1 MNPARVIKSCLAA
14 LFAGSL
20 LLGACQSSTSAPTKT
35 TEPRDI
41 HTAHYDL
48 LLPAEQD
55 LSRPGGKALLI
66 LFPSFGDKAAD
77 TRTESKIPD
86 AAVKAGI
93 VVMLMDFNAH
103 ILMSEGEMTAMRS
116 TIDSAITA
124 YGLNAR
130 NTFIGGFSAGGN
142 VTMLLTKSLVA
153 EPDPLL
159 TVKGIFAVD
168 APLDLSLLYEANKRK
183 LERPIFPEY
192 KSEAEWVVS
201 YLDSVLG
208 DPATDSLV
216 YETRSPLRPTQ
227 ASVLPLKDLPVRLY
241 TEPDTTWWRVKRGEP
256 YEDLNSY
263 AFERIH
269 GALVAVGNERAEL
282 ILTKDRGIQHGQQH
296 PHAWSIVDEQE
307 LVKWMLKLAE

>member
-1 MNPARVIKSCLAA
+1 MFNPKKGYGSRHRKSGLIVPFV
-14 LFAGSL
+14 FAL
-20 LLGACQSSTSAPTKT
+20 LLGACHSAAPPKT
-35 TEPRDI
+35 TVPRKI
-41 HTAHYDL
+41 HTADYDL
-48 LLPAEQD
+48 IIPAEQ
-55 LSRPGGKALLI
+55 KALLI
-66 LFPSFGDKAAD
+66 LFPSFGDNATD

-93 VVMLMDFNAH
+93 AVMLMDFNAH
-103 ILMSEGEMTAMRS
+103 ILMSDAEMTAMRH

-124 YGLNAR
+124 YGLNTR

-168 APLDLSLLYEANKRK
+168 APLDLVLLYEANKRS
-183 LERPIFPEY
+183 LERPTFPEH
-192 KSEAEWVVS
+192 KGEAEWVVT

-208 DPATDSLV
+208 DPATDSLA
-216 YETRSPLRPTQ
+216 YETRSPLRPTA

-241 TEPDTTWWRVKRGEP
+241 TEPDTTWWRVNRGES
-256 YEDLNSY
+256 YTDLNAY

-269 GALVAVGNERAEL
+269 TALVAAGNERAEL
-282 ILTKDRGIQHGQQH
+282 ILTKDRGIQHGQRH

-307 LVKWMLKLAE
+307 LVKWVLKLAE

>member
-1 MNPARVIKSCLAA
+1 MHPARATKSCCAA

-20 LLGACQSSTSAPTKT
+20 LLGACQSAAPPKA
-35 TEPRDI
+35 TEPREI
-41 HTAHYDL
+41 HTADYDL
-48 LLPAEQD
+48 LIPAEQ
-55 LSRPGGKALLI
+55 KALLI

-86 AAVKAGI
+86 TAVKAGI
-93 VVMLMDFNAH
+93 AVMLMDFNAH
-103 ILMSEGEMTAMRS
+103 ILMSDAEMTAMRH
-116 TIDSAITA
+116 TIDSAIIA
-124 YGLNAR
+124 YGLNAS

-168 APLDLSLLYEANKRK
+168 APLDLVLLYEANKRS
-183 LERPIFPEY
+183 LERPTFPEH
-192 KSEAEWVVS
+192 KGEAEWVVA

-216 YETRSPLRPTQ
+216 YETRSPLRPTA

-241 TEPDTTWWRVKRGEP
+241 TEPDTTWWRVNRGES
-256 YEDLNSY
+256 YTDLDAY

-269 GALVAVGNERAEL
+269 GALVAAGNEQAEL
-282 ILTKDRGIQHGQQH
+282 ILTKDRGIQHGQRH
-296 PHAWSIVDEQE
+296 PQAWSIVDEQD
-307 LVKWMLKLAE
+307 LVTWVLKLAE

>member
-1 MNPARVIKSCLAA
+1 MLVAP
-14 LFAGSL
+14 LFL
-20 LLGACQSSTSAPTKT
+20 YACQSTTLSKETAPR
-35 TEPRDI
+35 EI
-41 HTAHYDL
+41 HTPTYDL

-55 LSRPGGKALLI
+55 PSRSSGKALLI

-86 AAVKAGI
+86 AAVKEGVA
-93 VVMLMDFNAH
+93 VMLMDFNAH
-103 ILMSEGEMTAMRS
+103 ILMTDAEMAAMRH

-142 VTMLLTKSLVA
+142 VTMLLTKSLMA
-153 EPDPLL
+153 QPDPLL

-168 APLDLSLLYEANKRK
+168 APLDLVLLYEANKRS
-183 LERPIFPEY
+183 LERPTFPEH
-192 KSEAEWVVS
+192 KGEAEWVVA

-208 DPATDSLV
+208 DPAINSAA
-216 YETRSPLRPTQ
+216 YETRSPLRPTP

-241 TEPDTTWWRVKRGEP
+241 TEPDTTWWRVNRGES
-256 YEDLNSY
+256 YTDLNAF

-269 GALVAVGNERAEL
+269 GALLAAGNDQAEL
-282 ILTKDRGIQHGQQH
+282 ILTKDRGVQHGQRH
-296 PHAWSIVDEQE
+296 PHAWSIVDEE
-307 LVKWMLKLAE
+307 ECVKWMLGLTAEQASR